1 MSQRTSGSTGV
12 ILPRWKIERPSM
24 YKQSQPIWNVNGA
37 NVCHGI
43 LHHHLYENTL
53 TFQNVLVMCVC
64 RTSVYSGTSWIFR
77 WCIRKSPIPL
87 IESTFLEMT
96 RSDTIPVFPKG
107 LNVKGKGPSHGFVRP
122 VAPPLLCYCMTSIY
136 QRMRFFPCKLIY
148 IYIYIVVL
156 NNFLNPK
163 KWMGQFLD
171 FPSNSPPKSTGNFSQ
186 VSPAASPLPLD
197 ALRPLLRP
205 DPSEE
210 VHGHLPP

>member
-24 YKQSQPIWNVNGA
+24 YKQSQAIWNVNGA

-64 RTSVYSGTSWIFR
+64 VCRTSVYSGTSWIFR
-77 WCIRKSPIPL
+77 LCIRKSPIPL
-87 IESTFLEMT
+87 IESTFLEMVPQQMT

-107 LNVKGKGPSHGFVRP
+107 LNVKGPSHGFVRP

-136 QRMRFFPCKLIY
+136 QRMRFFPCKLRKLSSI
-148 IYIYIVVL
+148 I
-156 NNFLNPK
+156 
-163 KWMGQFLD
+163 
-171 FPSNSPPKSTGNFSQ
+171 S
-186 VSPAASPLPLD
+186 
-197 ALRPLLRP
+197 
-205 DPSEE
+205 
-210 VHGHLPP
+210 

>member
-1 MSQRTSGSTGV
+1 MDVHGVYQPASNSGAPPPCNNPLVATCRNVHLSQLGSSCRGGKLNGHPCTNRANQFGMLMVLTSATEFYITTSMKTHWHFKMSWWCV
-12 ILPRWKIERPSM
+12 
-24 YKQSQPIWNVNGA
+24 
-37 NVCHGI
+37 
-43 LHHHLYENTL
+43 
-53 TFQNVLVMCVC
+53 CVC

-148 IYIYIVVL
+148 I
-156 NNFLNPK
+156 
-163 KWMGQFLD
+163 
-171 FPSNSPPKSTGNFSQ
+171 
-186 VSPAASPLPLD
+186 
-197 ALRPLLRP
+197 
-205 DPSEE
+205 
-210 VHGHLPP
+210 